1 MADFNGDGFDDMAIG
16 YANYAPP
23 AFPGTTR
30 GRVVIVYGGD
40 TPLEQNIDDL
50 ASKTVILNQSDNAQ
64 FGYALSAGDVTDDGL
79 PDLVVGAPG
88 ARSNKGVV
96 TVLENSLLAT
106 PGSSSDVNTDG
117 ANPSSGEGRYVGDEE
132 GASYGS
138 SVLCVDTTGDG
149 AAEIIGGAPNA
160 TVNANFNS
168 GKVYVAFGANFV
180 SGTTLDIVS
189 ESEVYTY
196 LGASGS
202 TLGSSLTAGDF
213 DGNGSTELAMG
224 APGASTVYVVFSVD
238 PGPNTLD
245 LADSGSF
252 PSIARFTG
260 LNSLGTSMDSG
271 DVDGDGF
278 DDLLLGTPL
287 YTPSIGLEGAG
298 GATAYAGRASLQGQL
313 IDLSANPPRT
323 FDVTGG
329 GADARY
335 GFSVALGDIT
345 GDGKLDFCIGAP
357 FAKTFD
363 GTSDFAGRIAV
374 MGGTY
379 LPNAGSG
386 TFDFNTLSPDVAL
399 FGAGANTFLGA
410 TLNAQGDL
418 DGDGLADLIMT
429 EALAPNDEA
438 TGSGQVHTL
447 YGDGTAGT
455 SSATEA
461 LFSGDTQRIPL
472 GGPLT
477 PVVRASISFSGGDGN
492 TVSATITRSN
502 AGISN
507 LGNGLG
513 TNVAPV
519 LWNLSTTRTG
529 WTSAKIA
536 LEYSNAEVVG
546 FSEDDLALYQA
557 AAPDGPWVEVP
568 SATVTASANRVT
580 FSTDT
585 LGYFALIS
593 KAPVISLAGEL
604 QNTLECGGTW
614 TEPGYS
620 AAAADG
626 DDLTDVVVIGGDT
639 IDSTQLGS
647 TYTITYDVEDGQGKS
662 ALTRTRTVEIIDTRR
677 PEFLNESVRYVEA
690 GSAYVDTFV
699 VEDCENLDSQVVV
712 TGDTVDTNALETYTR
727 FFNVTDSSGNA
738 ALQSEVSVIV
748 EDSTPPVITL
758 EGSDTVEV
766 PCGGAYTEL
775 GATATDWDANLGP
788 VQVAGDVNTSVSGS
802 YEINYDVTDTS
813 GNIAVRV
820 VRTVNVVDTGKPVI
834 NLSYYTLEVPCGA
847 PSHDLPVQTVEDCQ
861 PGLVSE
867 IVLGGLEAV
876 DLDTIGTYPITFDVS
891 DAAGNSA
898 EQVTLELKVVDK
910 TKPQITIQGA
920 NPLEISCGETYSEPG
935 ATATDNCSGLAGPV
949 QVVSTPVNTN
959 AAGTYAVEY
968 QVADLLGNVA
978 NATRTVK
985 VIGFCGTG
993 IVEDCPAES
1002 DVAYRPMDN
1011 TIINGIAQPSED
1023 GLDTLFEYY
1032 YSSDNPP
1039 VGKVTW
1045 WGYGMDANDLPC
1057 QRTPNTFRIAFHD
1070 TLSLQTGIVPRKNA
1084 VYFEEVTPIVEDT
1097 GFVTNENI
1105 PLLRYTATLAQPFR
1119 YQNDQCCAQL
1129 FISIKGLGNPDCP
1142 FQWYVSNDD
1151 DGFHLAG
1158 PDAENTTP
1166 QDTGDMAFCLE
1177 PAPELEGEGEPADSL
1192 ECSSSSVYPQ
1202 PVDLGGFG
1210 NSVNSVSYFR
1220 AYDNFTSASDLIG
1233 GVAWWGTLTDEL
1245 ATKFSI
1251 IFYESGG
1258 DPGQVVNS
1266 FEVVPLRESTG
1277 VTVGGS
1283 PVYRFTAGLRV
1294 PVNLGDGWITVA
1306 LAEDEPGLFRWYS
1319 SLSGDGNSRLDQ
1331 PTSVTQLDRAFC
1343 LLPALPGQSAD
1354 PNNDRVI
1361 SLSEVLRVVQ
1371 FYNADYYGC
1380 LFGTEDGYGVE
1391 ESDEYCGYH
1400 SGDYSPADWKF
1411 NLSELLRL
1419 IQFYNLGSYSYCEG
1433 ESSEDGFCG

>member
-1 MADFNGDGFDDMAIG
+1 MKTSFCFRIIAFAHTGLALFSAGMPVQAETLPRSIDLAQAPGTEETRFTRTYPGAGDAVGSGNQAVAVADFNDDGFDDMAIG

-50 ASKTVILNQSDNAQ
+50 ASKTVILNQNDNAQ

-88 ARSNKGVV
+88 ARTGKGVV

-149 AAEIIGGAPNA
+149 AAEIIGGAPNS

-345 GDGKLDFCIGAP
+345 GDGKLEFCIGAP
-357 FAKTFD
+357 FARTFD
-363 GTSDFAGRIAV
+363 GVSDFAGRIAV
-374 MGGTY
+374 MEGTY
-379 LPNAGSG
+379 LPNASSQS
-386 TFDFNTLSPDVAL
+386 FDLNTLGPDVAL

-438 TGSGQVHTL
+438 TGSGRVHTL
-447 YGDGTAGT
+447 YGDGTAET

-477 PVVRASISFSGGDGN
+477 SVVRASISFSGGDGN

-507 LGNGLG
+507 LGNGSG
-513 TNVAPV
+513 TNVVPV

-536 LEYSNAEVVG
+536 LEYSDAEVAG
-546 FSEDDLALYQA
+546 FSEDKLTLYQA
-557 AAPDGPWVEVP
+557 AAPAGPWVEVP
-568 SATVTASANRVT
+568 SATVLASANRVS

-585 LGYFALIS
+585 LGYFAIITDT
-593 KAPVISLAGEL
+593 PVISLAGEL
-604 QNTLECGGTW
+604 QDTLECGGTW

-620 AAAADG
+620 AVAANG
-626 DDLTDVVVIGGDT
+626 DVLTNEVVIGGDT
-639 IDSTQLGS
+639 IVSTQLG
-647 TYTITYDVEDGQGKS
+647 TTFTITYDVEDGNGNS
-662 ALTRTRTVEIIDTRR
+662 ALTRTRTVEIIDTKR
-677 PEFLNESVRYVEA
+677 PEFLNASVRFVEA

-712 TGDTVDTNALETYTR
+712 TGDTVDTNVLETYTR
-727 FFNVTDSSGNA
+727 FFDVTDSSGNIA
-738 ALQSEVSVIV
+738 SQSLVTIIV
-748 EDSTPPVITL
+748 EDSTPPLITL

-766 PCGGAYTEL
+766 PCGGDYTEL
-775 GATATDWDANLGP
+775 GATAADWDASTGP
-788 VQVAGDVNTSVSGS
+788 VIVGGDTVNTLVAGS
-802 YEINYDVTDTS
+802 YEIWYDVTDPS
-813 GNIAVRV
+813 GNNAVRV
-820 VRTVNVVDTGKPVI
+820 VRTVTVVDTGKPVI
-834 NLSYYTLEVPCGA
+834 ILPFESIEVNCGA
-847 PSHDLPVQTVEDCQ
+847 ESVILPPATVDDCQ
-861 PGLVSE
+861 PNLASS
-867 IVLGGLEAV
+867 IVLGGV
-876 DLDTIGTYPITFDVS
+876 DAIDRNTVGSYFVTYDVS
-891 DAAGNSA
+891 DAAGNAADTVS
-898 EQVTLELKVVDK
+898 LEVKVVDK
-910 TKPQITIQGA
+910 VKPQITLLGA
-920 NPLEISCGETYSEPG
+920 NPLEIPCETAFEDPG
-935 ATATDNCSGLAGPV
+935 ATASDNCSGVAGAV
-949 QVVSTPVNTN
+949 QIVDNPVNPN
-959 AAGTYAVEY
+959 VAGTYLVRYEVSDLSGNTAVAE
-968 QVADLLGNVA
+968 
-978 NATRTVK
+978 RTVE

-1002 DVAYRPMDN
+1002 DLAYRPTDD
-1011 TIINGIAQPSED
+1011 TIAGGEAVASED
-1023 GLDTLFEYY
+1023 GLDNIYEYY
-1032 YSSDNPP
+1032 YSLENPP
-1039 VGKVTW
+1039 IGKVTW
-1045 WGYGMDANDLPC
+1045 WGFGLDVNDLPC
-1057 QRTPNTFRIAFHD
+1057 ERTPNSFRISFFESQ
-1070 TLSLQTGIVPRKNA
+1070 TLVTGIIPSGPA
-1084 VYFEEVTPIVEDT
+1084 VYFEEVTPVVEDT
-1097 GFVTNENI
+1097 GFVTNANV

-1119 YQNDQCCAQL
+1119 YLNDECCAQN
-1129 FISIKGLGNPDCP
+1129 FISIKGLSNPDCP
-1142 FQWYVSNDD
+1142 FQWHHSGDD
-1151 DGFHLAG
+1151 DGRYLSG
-1158 PDAENTTP
+1158 PDNANTTE
-1166 QDTGDMAFCLE
+1166 QTGGDRAFCLE
-1177 PAPELEGEGEPADSL
+1177 PAVIVEGEGEAPPPTHAADTN
-1192 ECSSSSVYPQ
+1192 ENNA
-1202 PVDLGGFG
+1202 VDL
-1210 NSVNSVSYFR
+1210 SE
-1220 AYDNFTSASDLIG
+1220 LI
-1233 GVAWWGTLTDEL
+1233 
-1245 ATKFSI
+1245 
-1251 IFYESGG
+1251 
-1258 DPGQVVNS
+1258 
-1266 FEVVPLRESTG
+1266 
-1277 VTVGGS
+1277 
-1283 PVYRFTAGLRV
+1283 
-1294 PVNLGDGWITVA
+1294 
-1306 LAEDEPGLFRWYS
+1306 
-1319 SLSGDGNSRLDQ
+1319 RL
-1331 PTSVTQLDRAFC
+1331 
-1343 LLPALPGQSAD
+1343 
-1354 PNNDRVI
+1354 I
-1361 SLSEVLRVVQ
+1361 Q
-1371 FYNADYYGC
+1371 FYNSEDYGC
-1380 LFGTEDGYGVE
+1380 LFGTEDGYAPEASG
-1391 ESDEYCGYH
+1391 EYCGYH
-1400 SGDYSPADWKF
+1400 SGDYNPADWQI

-1433 ESSEDGFCG
+1433 ESSEDGFCV